1 MRSLSHQNP
10 TKPLNE
16 NNLENL
22 IEEYELDTRNNLEV
36 IRSLAQDIARLAEKT
51 EQSLIMIERLKTVIQ
66 CEKR

>member
-1 MRSLSHQNP
+1 MRSLSPQNP